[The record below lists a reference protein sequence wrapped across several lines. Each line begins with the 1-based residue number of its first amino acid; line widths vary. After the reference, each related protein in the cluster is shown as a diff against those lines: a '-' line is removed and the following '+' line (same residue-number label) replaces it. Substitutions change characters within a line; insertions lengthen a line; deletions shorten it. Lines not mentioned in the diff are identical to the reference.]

1 MKLTHI
7 VLAAMLAIG
16 GLYAQPKGDTKKPT
30 PAAPAKPAAAANQ
43 CAAMTKEGNRCKRK
57 AQEGSQ
63 FCWQHAKAA
72 GGKSEP
78 KKKS

>member
-16 GLYAQPKGDTKKPT
+16 GVFAESKGDAKKP
-30 PAAPAKPAAAANQ
+30 AAGAPAKPSAAANQ
-43 CAAMTKEGNRCKRK
+43 CTAMTKEGHRCKRK

-63 FCWQHAKAA
+63 FCWQHAKAS
-72 GGKSEP
+72 GGKGE